1 VSETCPDPYPN
12 HRPNVG
18 IALFNAE
25 GKIWLGRREEASPP
39 WQWQLP
45 QGGIDDGESPERA
58 ALRELEEET
67 GIGPHLVSSLG
78 QIADWIAYDYPD
90 AIRKQSKFHKTRYD
104 GQKQRWFAYRYLGT
118 DQDFQLD
125 QHGEVEFDDWRWADL
140 SEITGLVI
148 PWKRDVYRQVVE
160 AFAAFAAD

>member
-1 VSETCPDPYPN
+1 MSTSKTDPFPN

-18 IALFNAE
+18 IVLFNVS
-25 GKIWLGRREEASPP
+25 GKVWLGKREAASPP

-45 QGGIDDGESPERA
+45 QGGIDDGENPERA

-67 GIGPHLVSSLG
+67 GIGADLVEPLG
-78 QIADWIAYDYPD
+78 TISDWIAYDYPD

-104 GQKQRWFAYRYLGT
+104 GQKQRWFAYRYLGS
-118 DQDFQLD
+118 DHDFQLD
-125 QHGEVEFDDWRWADL
+125 QHGEVEFEDWRWADL
-140 SEITGLVI
+140 SEITDLVI

-160 AFAAFAAD
+160 AFSKFAQ